1 MSTRSIL
8 KAGNTPALF
17 DDFFRPWNEWFD
29 TGGLA
34 GRMLTVPA
42 VNITDNT
49 NDFTVSLAVPGMNKE
64 DFKILID
71 GQLLTIECQKEHTAE
86 ENDARYTRKEYNY
99 ACFSRSFTLPGEVN
113 KEQIDARYQDGVLK
127 LRLPKREEARQLAAG
142 KQIDV
147 K

>member
-1 MSTRSIL
+1 MSTSSIL
-8 KAGNTPALF
+8 KAGNMPVLL

-42 VNITDNT
+42 VNIADNI
-49 NDFTVSLAVPGMNKE
+49 NDFTISLAAPGMKKE

-71 GQLLTIECQKEHTAE
+71 GQLLTIKCENENTAE

-99 ACFSRSFTLPGEVN
+99 ACFSRSFTLPEEVN
-113 KEQIDARYQDGVLK
+113 KEQIDARYQDGVLN
-127 LRLPKREEARQLAAG
+127 LRLPKKDEARQLAPG
-142 KQIDV
+142 KQINV